1 MRAIVAILKDSF
13 REAAASRVLWVALIA
28 IAVVLLALAPLA
40 LETSVS
46 NRLRPSELVDVEKFL
61 KSLQQGK
68 ESKETPAAHIWSLL
82 SESQKTNIDNWLK
95 PEEDKENGD
104 SRRVRSQVLEIVNE
118 HLQQP
123 DFYRAESWAAVEM
136 NDELKPAESAPAG
149 DRLLSNRNVQR
160 LAAAFPQSIVIN
172 DAAVLTLWYG
182 SIPTSLPI
190 PLPPSQINQLIDGT
204 IIGVLSI
211 FLGFLGIAASLL
223 VTAGMIPKTFEP
235 GEISLL
241 LSKPVRRS
249 VLFIT
254 KFAGGC
260 MFTLICAT
268 LLVGGVWLL
277 VWFRFDLWR
286 PELLLCVPLYVF
298 LFAIYFSVSAFA
310 GAIWRNAIVSLAL
323 VVAFWVVLTTAGAV
337 QGVLGTYLM
346 SQQITDVTVA
356 GDDVFSVSSSR
367 TLNHW
372 SAETNDWAEVLADNN
387 GESFGRS
394 MQQFASAGMRPRVV
408 ATPDGSQIYS
418 LEPGFSRASGANSA
432 TLLSGLKENNYQR
445 ESEGGTSEPV
455 FGIFMANNGDIILP
469 GTRSVSKFVGL
480 TDKEKQSRVFL
491 NRFLGGLVPMS
502 SSKAF
507 ESLTPTTMPAIRA
520 DAAVAFNHGDDS
532 LVIRDNGKLMT
543 LIRSEDGKY
552 DIGTT
557 RDFDDKQAAVIAS
570 GGKFVLMATA
580 DGKLSVVDKSTLET
594 VAEQALPKGDK
605 PKVAEFAADGSWGV
619 VMTHGGSVVLF
630 GGETKSFLRWVP
642 QENGSVSAVGFTSD
656 GQLVVSDG
664 RRSLSF
670 YSLPSP
676 EPVKT
681 IVGKTGFFY
690 HIHDYL
696 ISPLYTILPKPS
708 ELDNAVSYLVTGEKS
723 VAIGGNDPEGDETA
737 TENLQQTRISFDLWS
752 SFWSNLGFVAVMLL
766 AGCVYLSRKD
776 F

>member
-46 NRLRPSELVDVEKFL
+46 NRLRPSELVDVDKLL

-68 ESKETPAAHIWSLL
+68 EAKDTPAAHIWSLL

-104 SRRVRSQVLEIVNE
+104 RRRVRSQVLEIVNE
-118 HLQQP
+118 HVQKP
-123 DFYRAESWAAVEM
+123 EFYRAESWASVEM
-136 NDELKPAESAPAG
+136 NDDLKPADSARAG
-149 DRLLSNRNVQR
+149 DRMLANRNVQR
-160 LAAAFPQSIVIN
+160 MAAAFPQSIVIN
-172 DAAVLTLWYG
+172 GQAVLTLWYG

-204 IIGVLSI
+204 IISVLSL
-211 FLGFLGIAASLL
+211 FLGFVGIAASLL

-249 VLFIT
+249 VLYIT
-254 KFAGGC
+254 KFFGGC

-286 PELLLCVPLYVF
+286 PELLLCIPLYVF
-298 LFAIYFSVSAFA
+298 LFAIYFSVSALA
-310 GAIWRNAIVSLAL
+310 GAIWRNSIVSLAL

-337 QGVLGTYLM
+337 QEVLGVYLM

-356 GDDVFSVSSSR
+356 GDEVFIVSLSR
-367 TLNHW
+367 TLSHW
-372 SAETNDWAEVLADNN
+372 SAETNDWSEVLSDDD
-387 GESFGRS
+387 GDSFGRS
-394 MQQFASAGMRPRVV
+394 MQQFASAGMRSRIV
-408 ATPDGSQIYS
+408 ATSDGSRIYS
-418 LEPGFSRASGANSA
+418 LEAGFSRASGATSA
-432 TLLSGLKENNYQR
+432 TLLSGLKDSNFQR

-455 FGIFMANNGDIILP
+455 FGVFLANNGDIILP
-469 GTRSVSKFVGL
+469 GTKSVSKFVGL
-480 TDKEKQSRVFL
+480 TDKEKQSRAFL
-491 NRFLGGLVPMS
+491 NRFLGGIVPTS

-507 ESLTPTTMPAIRA
+507 ESLTPTTMQTIRA
-520 DAAVAFNHGDDS
+520 DAAVAFNRSDDS
-532 LVIRDNGKLMT
+532 LAIRDKGKLMT
-543 LIRSEDGKY
+543 LVRSADGKY

-557 RDFDDKQAAVIAS
+557 RDFDDKQSAVIAS

-580 DGKLSVVDKSTLET
+580 DGKLTVVDRSTLET
-594 VAEQALPKGDK
+594 VAEKALSKGEK

-630 GGETKSFLRWVP
+630 GGETKSFLPWVP
-642 QENGSVSAVGFTSD
+642 QEDGSVSAVGFTSD
-656 GQLVVSDG
+656 SQLVVADG

-670 YSLPSP
+670 YALSSTH
-676 EPVKT
+676 PVKT

-690 HIHDYL
+690 LIHDYL

-723 VAIGGNDPEGDETA
+723 VAIGGNDQESDETA
-737 TENLQQTRISFDLWS
+737 SENLQQTRITFDLWS

>member
-68 ESKETPAAHIWSLL
+68 EAQDTPAAHIWSLL

-95 PEEDKENGD
+95 PEEDKGNGD
-104 SRRVRSQVLEIVNE
+104 SRRVRSQVLDILNE
-118 HLQQP
+118 HLQTEK
-123 DFYRAESWAAVEM
+123 FYRADSWVAVEM
-136 NDELKPAESAPAG
+136 NDDLKPADSAPAG
-149 DRLLSNRNVQR
+149 DRMLANRNVQR

-190 PLPPSQINQLIDGT
+190 PLPPSQINQLIDGA
-204 IIGVLSI
+204 IIGVLSV

-254 KFAGGC
+254 KFFGGC

-286 PELLLCVPLYVF
+286 PELLLCIPLYVF
-298 LFAIYFSVSAFA
+298 LFAIYFSVSALA
-310 GAIWRNAIVSLAL
+310 GAVWRNPIVSLAL
-323 VVAFWVVLTTAGAV
+323 VAAFWVVLTTAAFV
-337 QGVLGTYLM
+337 EGVLGGYLM
-346 SQQITDVTVA
+346 SQQIADITVA
-356 GDDVFSVSSSR
+356 GDEVFIVSSDR
-367 TLNHW
+367 TLSHW
-372 SAETNDWAEVLADNN
+372 SAEKNDWSKILDENAPP
-387 GESFGRS
+387 SMGRA
-394 MQQFASAGMRPRVV
+394 MRRFTGASLRPRVV
-408 ATPDGSQIYS
+408 ATPDGSRVFS
-418 LEPGFSRASGANSA
+418 LDANLSMAGGATSA
-432 TLLSGLKENNYQR
+432 TLLSGLKDSSYQR
-445 ESEGGTSEPV
+445 ESEGGTAEPV
-455 FGIFMANNGDIILP
+455 FGAFMASNGDIILP
-469 GTRSVSKFVGL
+469 GTRSVSRFVGL
-480 TDKEKQSRVFL
+480 SDKDKQSRAFL
-491 NRFLGGLVPMS
+491 NRFLGGLVPTS
-502 SSKAF
+502 SSRAF
-507 ESLTPTTMPAIRA
+507 ESLTPKTMTAIRA
-520 DAAVAFNHGDDS
+520 DAAVAFNRSDDS

-543 LIRSEDGKY
+543 LIRSADGKY

-557 RDFDDKQAAVIAS
+557 RDFEDRQSAVIAS
-570 GGKFVLMATA
+570 GGKFVLMAMA

-594 VAEQALPKGDK
+594 VAEHALPKGEK

-630 GGETKSFLRWVP
+630 GGETKSFLPWVP
-642 QENGSVSAVGFTSD
+642 QEDGSVSAVGFTSD
-656 GQLVVSDG
+656 SQLVVADG

-670 YSLPSP
+670 YALSSP
-676 EPVKT
+676 DPVKT

-723 VAIGGNDPEGDETA
+723 VAIGGNDQESDETA
-737 TENLQQTRISFDLWS
+737 SENLQQTRITFDLWS

>member
-61 KSLQQGK
+61 KLLQQGK
-68 ESKETPAAHIWSLL
+68 EAKDTPAAHIWSLL
-82 SESQKTNIDNWLK
+82 SAAQKTNIDNWLK
-95 PEEDKENGD
+95 PEEGKEDGD
-104 SRRVRSQVLEIVNE
+104 RRRVRSQVLEIVNE
-118 HLQQP
+118 HLQKP
-123 DFYRAESWAAVEM
+123 DFYRAESWASVEM
-136 NDELKPAESAPAG
+136 NDDLKPADNARAG
-149 DRLLSNRNVQR
+149 DRMLANRNVQR

-172 DAAVLTLWYG
+172 DQAVLTLWYG

-190 PLPPSQINQLIDGT
+190 PLPPSQINRLIDGA
-204 IIGVLSI
+204 IIGVLSV
-211 FLGFLGIAASLL
+211 FLGFLGLDASLL

-254 KFAGGC
+254 KFLGGC

-277 VWFRFDLWR
+277 LYFRFGLWR
-286 PELLLCVPLYVF
+286 PELLLCIPLYVF
-298 LFAIYFSVSAFA
+298 LFSIYFSVSALA

-323 VVAFWVVLTTAGAV
+323 VAAFWVVLTTAGAV
-337 QGVLGTYLM
+337 QGVLGAYLM
-346 SQQITDVTVA
+346 SQQIADVTVA
-356 GDDVFSVSSSR
+356 GNEVFIVSLSR
-367 TLNHW
+367 TLSHW
-372 SAETNDWAEVLADNN
+372 SAETNDWSAVLSDDD
-387 GESFGRS
+387 GDSFGRS

-408 ATPDGSQIYS
+408 ATPDGSRIYS
-418 LEPGFSRASGANSA
+418 LEAGFSRASGATSA
-432 TLLSGLKENNYQR
+432 TLLSGLKDSNYQR
-445 ESEGGTSEPV
+445 ESEGGTAEPV
-455 FGIFMANNGDIILP
+455 FGVFLANNGDIILP

-480 TDKEKQSRVFL
+480 TDKEKQSRAFL
-491 NRFLGGLVPMS
+491 NRFLGGLVPTS

-507 ESLTPTTMPAIRA
+507 ESLTPATLPTIRA
-520 DAAVAFNHGDDS
+520 DAAVAFNRSDDS
-532 LVIRDNGKLMT
+532 LVIREKGKLMT
-543 LIRSEDGKY
+543 LVRSADGQY
-552 DIGTT
+552 DIGAT
-557 RDFDDKQAAVIAS
+557 RDFVDEQSAVIAA

-580 DGKLSVVDKSTLET
+580 DGKLTVVDKSTLET
-594 VAEQALPKGDK
+594 VAEKALSKGEK
-605 PKVAEFAADGSWGV
+605 PKTAEFAADGSWGV
-619 VMTHGGSVVLF
+619 VLTHGGSVVSF
-630 GGETKSFLRWVP
+630 DGETKSFLPWVP
-642 QENGSVSAVGFTSD
+642 QEDGSVSAVGFTSS

-670 YSLPSP
+670 YLLSSP

-690 HIHDYL
+690 HIHDYF

-723 VAIGGNDPEGDETA
+723 VAIGGNDQESDETVS
-737 TENLQQTRISFDLWS
+737 EDLQQTRITFDLWS